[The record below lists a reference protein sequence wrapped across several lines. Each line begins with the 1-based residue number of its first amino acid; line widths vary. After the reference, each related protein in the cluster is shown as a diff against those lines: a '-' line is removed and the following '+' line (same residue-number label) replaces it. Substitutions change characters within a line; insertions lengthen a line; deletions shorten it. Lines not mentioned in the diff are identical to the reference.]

1 MNKRTVPPP
10 VPTPRSG
17 SLKLSQIAPA
27 GSIPVTGTQFVA
39 VTGGAVDNLY
49 TIDQIA
55 GFVGA
60 GSGAPPF
67 IGTSKHGLPTHS
79 DVPVGYWML
88 IRDTLNN
95 TTGLYYNDAGVLEVV
110 YLSLAP
116 LPVYAPTYYI
126 YGF

>member
-1 MNKRTVPPP
+1 MNKRVPPP
-10 VPTPRSG
+10 SAAPRITG
-17 SLKLSQIAPA
+17 VKLSQIAPA

-39 VTGGAVDNLY
+39 VTGGAIDNLY